1 LTDAQ
6 SPRRGRLFI
15 TLLTALLCG
24 AASVTAF
31 APFGWWPVLIV
42 TLGVFFALI
51 YDSPSVRAAT
61 AVGYAFGLGLFG
73 AGVHWIYYSL
83 HLFGGA
89 IAAVAAIGTAIFVVL
104 LAILPAVF
112 ARLVRARKTAPVRW
126 FLLLVPA
133 AWLLLEWT
141 KTWLLTGFPWLNIG
155 YSTIASPLAGFAPVG
170 GVLLSSLMLVLLAA
184 GCGLVL
190 TVRRVP
196 VTIAC
201 LVLALAIFGGGFGLQ
216 QISWT
221 QPDGQPL
228 SVTMVQGN
236 VAQENK
242 FRDELLSESLAIYT
256 DLSRSGADLVIWPET
271 AVPTFFFEVDGYLDD
286 FATAIARNGS
296 TVLSGGFEVNAE
308 GSEYYNAIKV
318 LGGTDEQIYTKRHLV
333 PFGEFIPFRGVL
345 TMLADL
351 ITIPMSDLS
360 PGRGPV
366 KPIEIDG
373 IHYGMSICYED
384 AFGAEMRVQLPLANV
399 LVNVS
404 NDAWFGDSMAPHQHL
419 EMAAMRSLEFGRPM
433 LRATNTG
440 ITAHISARGEILSR
454 APQFQQSAIDV
465 EVIPRSGSTPYVRVG
480 DWLAVG
486 AAMLLLLLFF
496 AIDQWFGRE
505 RANDY
510 AGKDTAV

>member
-1 LTDAQ
+1 MTNAH
-6 SPRRGRLFI
+6 SPRGRLFI
-15 TLLTALLCG
+15 TCLTALLCG
-24 AASVTAF
+24 AVSVTAF

-42 TLGVFFALI
+42 TLGVFFALVF
-51 YDSPSVRAAT
+51 DSASTRAAT
-61 AVGYAFGLGLFG
+61 AIGYAFGLGLFG

-89 IAAVAAIGTAIFVVL
+89 IAAVAAIGTALFVVL

-112 ARLVRARKTAPVRW
+112 ARLVRARKTSPLRW
-126 FLLLVPA
+126 FLLLTPA

-155 YSTIASPLAGFAPVG
+155 YATIASPLAGFAPVG
-170 GVLLSSLMLVLLAA
+170 GVLMSSLMLVVLAA
-184 GCGLVL
+184 ACGLVL
-190 TVRRVP
+190 TVRRSAT
-196 VTIAC
+196 TIAC
-201 LVLALAIFGGGFGLQ
+201 TALALMVFGAGFALQ

-221 QPDGQPL
+221 SPSGEPI

-242 FRDELLSESLAIYT
+242 FRDELLSESLRIYT

-271 AVPTFFFEVDGYLDD
+271 AVPTFFFEVDGYLND

-296 TVLSGGFEVNAE
+296 TVLSGGFMANDA
-308 GSEYYNAIKV
+308 GTEYYNAIKV
-318 LGGTDEQIYTKRHLV
+318 LGGTAEQVYTKRHLV
-333 PFGEFIPFRGVL
+333 PFGEFIPFRRVL
-345 TMLADL
+345 TLLANL

-360 PGRGPV
+360 AGRGPV

-373 IHYGMSICYED
+373 INYGMSICYED
-384 AFGAEMRVQLPLANV
+384 AFGAEMRAQLPLANV

-454 APQFQQSAIDV
+454 AAQFQQAAIDV
-465 EVIPRSGSTPYVRVG
+465 EVVPRSGSTPYVRMG

-486 AAMLLLLLFF
+486 GALLMLLLFF
-496 AIDQWFGRE
+496 AIDQWSGRE
-505 RANDY
+505 RVSDY
-510 AGKDTAV
+510 VGKDSTV